1 MSQVSSPGNAVHRP
15 KKNQPPDNALR
26 RLLRGRHNSIR
37 YRFITRPR
45 EWLEYALFRIT
56 GGTWIDYYT
65 KRLDRAAARSKE
77 DLGRQEYVVQ
87 GEEHFAIIKANGLKP
102 NDRFLDYGCGIL
114 RVGIHVIRYL
124 EPKHYTGVEISKD
137 RLARGREMAAQHG
150 VADDQYQTLI
160 VHDCHLKELGDQQ
173 FDFIWAWSV
182 VNHMPNRDVQDML
195 AVENDADRYVCSR
208 FKSQSGSPLACGLI
222 RPLGVAWA
230 AIVFGREWMMETA
243 KSFGSP
249 FIDATVDSKMW
260 GNDAELAKFQQFL
273 TDAAANRWMIRP
285 EGTTVTIT
293 PAQSLGGSMRNRRT
307 RAVPRKSMSI
317 GRQPVAQRH
326 SRAQRAQAAVRT
338 RR

>member
-15 KKNQPPDNALR
+15 KKKQPPDNALR

-195 AVENDADRYVCSR
+195 AAMRKHLAPGGQFIFMFNDGGR
-208 FKSQSGSPLACGLI
+208 SGRIGI
-222 RPLGVAWA
+222 
-230 AIVFGREWMMETA
+230 
-243 KSFGSP
+243 K
-249 FIDATVDSKMW
+249 D
-260 GNDAELAKFQQFL
+260 FL
-273 TDAAANRWMIRP
+273 
-285 EGTTVTIT
+285 
-293 PAQSLGGSMRNRRT
+293 
-307 RAVPRKSMSI
+307 VPRATMQKWCEDAGFAFSLLPDVI
-317 GRQPVAQRH
+317 QDTYRLARLTIP
-326 SRAQRAQAAVRT
+326 SRG
-338 RR
+338 